1 MWREI
6 QGTLEELN
14 VIKDSLHAHMKFSK
28 NNFLSNS
35 IGYTRKMGKKPIVI
49 IQVETLVTDKV
60 TDKVNFLS
68 LGFSHLK
75 INISNK
81 MKQSNTLLLGN
92 DISAPV
98 SGRHRQIHCY
108 SLRAV
113 DMPTLANS
121 PNRI

>member
-49 IQVETLVTDKV
+49 MQVETL
-60 TDKVNFLS
+60 
-68 LGFSHLK
+68 
-75 INISNK
+75 
-81 MKQSNTLLLGN
+81 TLL
-92 DISAPV
+92 
-98 SGRHRQIHCY
+98 
-108 SLRAV
+108 
-113 DMPTLANS
+113 MF
-121 PNRI
+121 